1 MSKVISFTVSEN
13 EMQALEAASRR
24 EGVDLLKEAAK
35 LFSLG
40 IEADKI
46 LHDQTVESL
55 AQQTVESLAQLLH
68 KTRINETDPKQEVM
82 AFEANGAANNASEF
96 QDLVASKDFKSTFKT
111 IVKADKDRAKAMT
124 RSR

>member
-13 EMQALEAASRR
+13 EMRDLEAASRR

-40 IEADKI
+40 LETDKT
-46 LHDQTVESL
+46 LHDKTVARLDTE
-55 AQQTVESLAQLLH
+55 
-68 KTRINETDPKQEVM
+68 QEVM
-82 AFEANGAANNASEF
+82 AFETNGAASNASEF
-96 QDLVASKDFKSTFKT
+96 QALVASKDFKSTFKK
-111 IVKADKDRAKAMT
+111 IVQADKDRAKAMT